1 MTQRHGAVV
10 HRRPRAGRV
19 VHRRTAGAV
28 HWRPAEGGEGARVSA
43 HPARVDHGDAAPV
56 HRDGLALGVQ
66 LHPRSRVGGVLHD
79 ADVSLVRALRDLD
92 GLPHKLSVPAQAPA
106 PPSAPPP
113 AAATH
118 PHVAA
123 PLPALARVGGAR
135 QPRAHEAGHAP
146 ARPRP
151 GLAGPRPATRLHQ
164 VAALAH
170 EDAAVVHHHAA
181 VEEGEVAEQV
191 PDLALAAAV
200 GTVYHLDHVLGL
212 DGVLLAVQRRSGFLL
227 PLLLERGGPHADH
240 LAVHVKHLEGL
251 LLDLHDNPDGLGV
264 YLHRVPEA
272 VLAEA
277 VHARGPVGAELQVV
291 GQRAWSGRY

>member
-1 MTQRHGAVV
+1 M
-10 HRRPRAGRV
+10 
-19 VHRRTAGAV
+19 
-28 HWRPAEGGEGARVSA
+28 
-43 HPARVDHGDAAPV
+43 AAF
-56 HRDGLALGVQ
+56 
-66 LHPRSRVGGVLHD
+66 
-79 ADVSLVRALRDLD
+79 
-92 GLPHKLSVPAQAPA
+92 AQ
-106 PPSAPPP
+106 
-113 AAATH
+113 
-118 PHVAA
+118 
-123 PLPALARVGGAR
+123 
-135 QPRAHEAGHAP
+135 
-146 ARPRP
+146 
-151 GLAGPRPATRLHQ
+151 
-164 VAALAH
+164 
-170 EDAAVVHHHAA
+170 VVHHHAT
-181 VEEGEVAEQV
+181 VEEGEVAEHV

-200 GTVYHLDHVLGL
+200 RTVYHLDHVLGL